1 MYLPPPPPPPYAIP
15 GPQAVHAAGAEGRAL
30 ISLLASLLGLLLA
43 VTGLIL
49 AGIGWQAGIGSF
61 LNALW
66 LGIPALAL
74 GPIGYF
80 LGRSNLRSGA
90 ASAGTVMGVAATG
103 LGAAATL
110 VLLVL
115 VLVSSFGPPPG

>member
-1 MYLPPPPPPPYAIP
+1 MFLPPQPPPPYGVP
-15 GPQAVHAAGAEGRAL
+15 GPQLPQAARAEGRAL
-30 ISLLASLLGLLLA
+30 ISLLASLLGLLLVA
-43 VTGLIL
+43 TVLIL
-49 AGIGWQAGIGSF
+49 AGIGWQSGIGSF

-90 ASAGTVMGVAATG
+90 ATSGTVMGVAATA
-103 LGAAATL
+103 LGAGATL
-110 VLLVL
+110 ILLVL
-115 VLVSSFGPPPG
+115 VLVDFFGPPPG